1 MMRTFFVALTC
12 SLLAAP
18 VLASPELAKQKN
30 CMGCHTLERKIVGP
44 GFKDIAAKY
53 AGKNVAGDI
62 AQKIIKGSKGTW
74 GVVSMPANPQV
85 NDADAKKLANW
96 ILSLK

>member
-1 MMRTFFVALTC
+1 MRTVFAVVTYSF
-12 SLLAAP
+12 LAAP

-30 CMGCHTLERKIVGP
+30 CMGCHAIERKIVGP
-44 GFKDIAAKY
+44 GYKEIAAKY
-53 AGKNVAGDI
+53 AGTNVAGDL

-85 NDADAKKLANW
+85 SEAEAKKLASW
-96 ILSLK
+96 VLSLK